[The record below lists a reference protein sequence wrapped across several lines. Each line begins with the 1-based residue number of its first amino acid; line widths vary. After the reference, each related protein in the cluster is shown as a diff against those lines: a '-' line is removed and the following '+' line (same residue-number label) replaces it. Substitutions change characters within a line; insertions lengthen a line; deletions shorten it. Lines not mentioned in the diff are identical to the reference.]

1 MGKNILILALAICL
15 LLGYSYY
22 SEIQGANSKL
32 TEDNKR
38 LLSDNSLLSMENI
51 GLCADIA
58 RRDAVIHELEK
69 LKGVVVSEITYY
81 APTGNRTKTGTVPE
95 AGRTIAVD
103 PNTIPLGSDVYI
115 DGLGWRTAEDT
126 GGAIDNTD
134 VDVFVD
140 TTEEAT
146 RGGRHHALVLVK
158 EISNED

>member
-1 MGKNILILALAICL
+1 MWKNLLVIVLMIALVCV
-15 LLGYSYY
+15 YSYY
-22 SEIQGANSKL
+22 RDEQGVNSKL
-32 TEDNKR
+32 TEDNAN

-51 GLCADIA
+51 GLHADIA

-95 AGRTIAVD
+95 AGRTVAVD

-126 GGAIDNTD
+126 GGAIDDTD

-140 TTEEAT
+140 SEEEAT
-146 RGGRHHALVLVK
+146 RGGRHHAYVLVR
-158 EISNED
+158 EVQNED